1 MTRVLVAEDE
11 PGIASFVAKG
21 LRGAGYE
28 VDVVGDGPTA
38 AARAR
43 AGDIDLVVLDLGL
56 PGMDGLDVLRSIR
69 GEDERIPVII
79 LTARDELGSTVAGF
93 ERGADDY
100 MTKPFRF
107 EELLARVRARL
118 RNAQTDAPI
127 LKGGGIALDLHGHR
141 AHVGD
146 RVVDLT
152 TREFALAEELLRHP
166 DEVLDRD
173 HLLRN
178 VWGDD
183 VDAASNVV
191 DVYVLYLRRKIGDGF
206 VETVRGRGYRL
217 GVVRPQRQATK
228 PATA

>member
-1 MTRVLVAEDE
+1 MTLVLVAEDE

-21 LRGAGYE
+21 LRANGFE
-28 VDVVGDGPTA
+28 VEVATDGPSA
-38 AARAR
+38 AARA
-43 AGDIDLVVLDLGL
+43 ASGDVDLVVLDLGL

-69 GEDERIPVII
+69 HGDDRLPVII
-79 LTARDELGSTVAGF
+79 LTARDEIGTTVAGF
-93 ERGADDY
+93 ERGADDF

-127 LKGGGIALDLHGHR
+127 LKGGGVALDLHGHR
-141 AHVGD
+141 VHVGD
-146 RVVDLT
+146 RVADLT
-152 TREFALAEELLRHP
+152 AREFALAEEFLRHP

-173 HLLRN
+173 HLLRS

-206 VETVRGRGYRL
+206 IETVRGQGYRL
-217 GVVRPQRQATK
+217 GSVPTDSQVSNPVSA
-228 PATA
+228 